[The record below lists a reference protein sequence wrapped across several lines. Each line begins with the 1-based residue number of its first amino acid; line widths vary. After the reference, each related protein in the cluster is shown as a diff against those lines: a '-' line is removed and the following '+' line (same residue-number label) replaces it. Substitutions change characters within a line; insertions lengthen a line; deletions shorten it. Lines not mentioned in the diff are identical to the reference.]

1 MGVLYGTFLLWMSYY
16 KQPNC
21 VIQHK
26 PFHSNSPR
34 CKGQLF
40 GAPWWNAHGGCLP
53 PHPGYSK
60 GDHAY
65 TNGPRQ
71 VSSNHPVTHP
81 CATYRALTHIKHPSL
96 EAQWF
101 IVTNHEKVKPESL
114 QLSFTL
120 NTISTNYW
128 LDSFFWSLQTRQSL
142 NWRHNI
148 LETQDLKEVSWTGLV
163 ASSPRTGS
171 CGILRCY
178 VSCQGRKAITHSN

>member
-81 CATYRALTHIKHPSL
+81 CATYRALTHISIHLWKHNGSLLLTMKRLNRKVSSCPSPSTQFPPITDL
-96 EAQWF
+96 IHSSEACKRAAF
-101 IVTNHEKVKPESL
+101 GSSLHFTNPL
-114 QLSFTL
+114 
-120 NTISTNYW
+120 
-128 LDSFFWSLQTRQSL
+128 
-142 NWRHNI
+142 
-148 LETQDLKEVSWTGLV
+148 TQFSAQKSMTG
-163 ASSPRTGS
+163 GS
-171 CGILRCY
+171 GDF
-178 VSCQGRKAITHSN
+178 SK